1 MDSLSRGM
9 EDCDEASTALKLG
22 VVGSRTFDD
31 YALLEQTLNEM
42 LPIALIVSGGAKGA
56 DELAERYAEHN
67 NIPCVVCP
75 AEWSKYGRA
84 AGPIRNKDIVSR
96 VNRVVA
102 FWDGESRGTMSTIKI
117 AEKQNVSITIIAY

>member
-1 MDSLSRGM
+1 M
-9 EDCDEASTALKLG
+9 
-22 VVGSRTFDD
+22 GSRTFYD

-56 DELAERYAEHN
+56 DELAEYN

-75 AEWSKYGRA
+75 AEWSKYGRT

-96 VNRVVA
+96 VNQVVA

-117 AEKQNVSITIIAY
+117 AERQNVSVTIIAY